1 MGDNPCDRCN
11 TARELAHHAGP
22 NRLETGGAA
31 AEHKYI
37 GREGH
42 LKVSGESLDLGAMAA
57 QNAQSEIVEPDAAP
71 PLRLWPFLGPSATY

>member
-1 MGDNPCDRCN
+1 MSTPATVATRRVNSLTTP
-11 TARELAHHAGP
+11 GP

-31 AEHKYI
+31 TEHKCI

-42 LKVSGESLDLGAMAA
+42 QKVSGESLDVGAMAA

-71 PLRLWPFLGPSATY
+71 PLRLWRYRGPSAT